1 MQCAAYL
8 NLQRVNRLAVLN
20 NCVFFE
26 IIEMPD
32 VQSFFVSHIVRSA
45 VMYGEL

>member
-1 MQCAAYL
+1 MCGVPESSKSESLGRAQQL
-8 NLQRVNRLAVLN
+8 RV
-20 NCVFFE
+20 FE